1 MEFADFLREML
12 GITKDFSIVE
22 IHKEETPEKVIEI
35 HLKYIPSVYTKEAI
49 SYKL

>member
-1 MEFADFLREML
+1 MEFVDFLREML

-35 HLKYIPSVYTKEAI
+35 HLKYHPR
-49 SYKL
+49 SYKKGLY